1 MGLEEISDQP
11 FLKPFY
17 LSIKTNVATRIV
29 IWCRL
34 QLFYSPEIWDKRSE
48 FQNTFKNNILTK
60 NLFFTDQRYI
70 TVLAWR
76 NSISGSWI
84 FFLVLSL
91 LTWPVACF
99 FLAHF
104 EGQFWAEY
112 FVFSPFHTLPQA
124 LLILNPSEVLFLLF
138 FDNRDLLGT
147 NNYQDKQANGEFF
160 SQRF

>member
-17 LSIKTNVATRIV
+17 LTIKTNVATGIV

-76 NSISGSWI
+76 NSIFRVLNFFVSFKFAYMACCLLFSCSFWRAVLSWI
-84 FFLVLSL
+84 F
-91 LTWPVACF
+91 C
-99 FLAHF
+99 FLAFSYSAASAFNF
-104 EGQFWAEY
+104 ESIWGFIFIVFW
-112 FVFSPFHTLPQA
+112 
-124 LLILNPSEVLFLLF
+124 
-138 FDNRDLLGT
+138 
-147 NNYQDKQANGEFF
+147 
-160 SQRF
+160 